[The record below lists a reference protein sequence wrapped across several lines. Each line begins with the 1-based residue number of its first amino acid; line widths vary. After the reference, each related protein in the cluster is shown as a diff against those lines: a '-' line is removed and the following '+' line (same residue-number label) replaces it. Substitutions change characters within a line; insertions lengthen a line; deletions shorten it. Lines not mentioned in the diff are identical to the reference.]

1 MLSSGNLTQGGGK
14 IPFQRKRHVSI
25 STVVNEGEKI
35 ESFCVCGV
43 QQQQQVAARTSVEAS
58 ASGFPFTLI
67 NTCHIAFRIQRD
79 GVEGG
84 RGGNNIVSHE

>member
-1 MLSSGNLTQGGGK
+1 M
-14 IPFQRKRHVSI
+14 
-25 STVVNEGEKI
+25 
-35 ESFCVCGV
+35 CGV

-84 RGGNNIVSHE
+84 GGGNNMSAMNETEKRSESMSNERKEKTNIKEGRGVGSRSQQLQS